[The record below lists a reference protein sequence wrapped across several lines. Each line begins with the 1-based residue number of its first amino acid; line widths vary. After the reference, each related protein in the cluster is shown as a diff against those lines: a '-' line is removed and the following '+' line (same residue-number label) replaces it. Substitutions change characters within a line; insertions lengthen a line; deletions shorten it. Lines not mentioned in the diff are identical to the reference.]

1 MTDDLIPAEDIHK
14 ELFDDGTIQPWE
26 RLDGESPVHYSYFAI
41 YRDMG
46 VERTLVK
53 ASEICGVTPD
63 TLRKLSSQNG
73 WVARATAYDDWRE
86 RNERKLIERGRL
98 EARRRQ
104 IEIGQLMQEK
114 GVEGMIALN
123 PYTASPRDL
132 ALMIDIGS
140 KLVKSGVGEVDT
152 KRIELTGA
160 GGGPIE
166 AAQSLSA
173 ADRRELLAGLV
184 AEADRRL
191 GTLPSNQLEGVIE
204 GEVVED
210 DDVLD

>member
-1 MTDDLIPAEDIHK
+1 MSDDLIPAEDIHK
-14 ELFDDGTIQPWE
+14 ELFDDGTVQPWE
-26 RLDGESPVHYSYFAI
+26 RLDGETSSQYAAFCV
-41 YRDMG
+41 YRDMNSG
-46 VERTLVK
+46 RTINK
-53 ASEICGVTPD
+53 AATASGGNPD
-63 TLRKLSSQNG
+63 TYRQLSSQHG

-86 RNERKLIERGRL
+86 RNERRLIERGRL

-104 IEIGQLMQEK
+104 IEIGQVMQSK
-114 GVEGMIALN
+114 ALEGLLATN
-123 PYTASPRDL
+123 PYTATPRDL
-132 ALMIDIGS
+132 ALMADIGS
-140 KLVKSGVGEVDT
+140 KLVKSGVGEVDV

-191 GTLPSNQLEGVIE
+191 GTIPTGELENVIE
-204 GEVVED
+204 GEVISEED
-210 DDVLD
+210 E